1 MISTI
6 LRKMRPQKPHL
17 AVLVALLA
25 GMFLLTATL
34 AYYAHD
40 AYRQDLDRTHDML
53 RDDAKTAAS
62 ELMKRTATALNSTAG
77 STFQSTPPF
86 LFDDSSSLDRI
97 VADFTREARSPF
109 VHRDRISYY
118 FLYDAHTGAIQAD
131 GDVPEGTVAWLAE
144 ALPVQPRVTYATEF
158 TLGYLTRIVD
168 HAPRTV
174 MYLMHERPG
183 DGTGSP
189 TAPHLA
195 FGFETDST
203 FLNDVLNTVFAG
215 SSDLLRER
223 VSEQRETSGLL
234 SITMSTPEG
243 RRLYASTPQYVS
255 EFTGSVTFLD
265 GFPPF
270 AVTASINPA
279 AIGVFAPGGKM
290 PRSRL
295 PLYLLLC
302 AANLALVAAAVMLL
316 RREAEIARLRS
327 DFIAGVSHELRTP
340 LAQIRMFAETL
351 MLNRVRSEGERLR
364 SLEIIDQ
371 EARRLAHLVENV
383 LLFAR
388 SERDTTRINPE
399 MVDLAGEIRDA
410 VHGFAVLCRS
420 REVEILPDLQ
430 EGVAVHIDRGSLRQ
444 VLLNLLDNAVK
455 YGPLSQRITVGMALF
470 DHHVRIWVDDE
481 GPGIP
486 PADRERVFESFYR
499 LGRDVSSPVAG
510 SGIGLSLVRELCRL
524 HGGRVWIEEA
534 PGGGA
539 RVITEFPEAYLRPEI
554 AATWAVA

>member
-1 MISTI
+1 LEWLAST
-6 LRKMRPQKPHL
+6 LPEQPRVTVGAEFTAGFHSRTHVCEPRTVLNMMNESGGPDSRPD
-17 AVLVALLA
+17 
-25 GMFLLTATL
+25 
-34 AYYAHD
+34 AHD
-40 AYRQDLDRTHDML
+40 AY
-53 RDDAKTAAS
+53 
-62 ELMKRTATALNSTAG
+62 
-77 STFQSTPPF
+77 
-86 LFDDSSSLDRI
+86 
-97 VADFTREARSPF
+97 
-109 VHRDRISYY
+109 
-118 FLYDAHTGAIQAD
+118 
-131 GDVPEGTVAWLAE
+131 
-144 ALPVQPRVTYATEF
+144 
-158 TLGYLTRIVD
+158 
-168 HAPRTV
+168 
-174 MYLMHERPG
+174 
-183 DGTGSP
+183 
-189 TAPHLA
+189 
-195 FGFETDST
+195 GFETDST
-203 FLNDVLNTVFAG
+203 FMKEVLNAVSAGAG
-215 SSDLLRER
+215 SMLRDR
-223 VSEQRETSGLL
+223 TSEAVNAWELL
-234 SITMSTPEG
+234 SVALNTPEG
-243 RRLYASTPQYVS
+243 GRLFATSPEYAS
-255 EFTGSVTFLD
+255 EFVGTVQFME
-265 GFPPF
+265 GFPPYR
-270 AVTASINPA
+270 VTTTLNPA
-279 AIGVFAPGGKM
+279 ALDVLVPGGKM

-295 PLYLLLC
+295 PLYGLLL
-302 AANLALVAAAVMLL
+302 ALNAALVGAAVLLL
-316 RREAEIARLRS
+316 RREAEITRLRS

-455 YGPLSQRITVGMALF
+455 YGPLTQRITVAMALF
-470 DHHVRIWVDDE
+470 DRHVRIWVDDE

-499 LGRDVSSPVAG
+499 LGRDVASPVAG

-524 HGGRVWIEEA
+524 HDGRVWIEEA

-554 AATWAVA
+554 ASSWAVA

>member
-1 MISTI
+1 LISTI

-17 AVLVALLA
+17 AVLVGVLA
-25 GMFLLTATL
+25 GMFLLTVTL

-40 AYRQDLDRTHDML
+40 AYLQDVDRTHAML
-53 RDDAKTAAS
+53 RDDARTAAT
-62 ELMKRTATALNSTAG
+62 EWANRATTAFLRTEEDIFYSSAV
-77 STFQSTPPF
+77 F
-86 LFDDSSSLDRI
+86 LVNDAPSLPRI
-97 VADFTREARSPF
+97 VAGFEGQEKLAF
-109 VHRDRISYY
+109 VHFDRIGYY
-118 FLYDAHTGAIQAD
+118 FLYDAASGLIVTD
-131 GDVPEGTVAWLAE
+131 GKEPEGTLEWLAG
-144 ALPVQPRVTYATEF
+144 ALPVHPRASVAAEF
-158 TLGYLTRIVD
+158 KAGFLNRMVNGE
-168 HAPRTV
+168 ARTI
-174 MYLMHERPG
+174 LFIMHERARE
-183 DGTGSP
+183 DSTSV
-189 TAPHLA
+189 AHLA
-195 FGFETDST
+195 FGFETDGT
-203 FLNDVLNTVFAG
+203 FMKEVLEGVTASAEKMLSNRT
-215 SSDLLRER
+215 SEER
-223 VSEQRETSGLL
+223 KASELL
-234 SITMSTPEG
+234 SIALSTADG
-243 RRLYASTPQYVS
+243 DRLYATVPENDS
-255 EFTGSVTFLD
+255 EFTGTVSFMP
-265 GFPPF
+265 GFPPYR
-270 AVTASINPA
+270 VTATINPDA
-279 AIGVFAPGGKM
+279 LDVLVPGGQM

-295 PLYLLLC
+295 PLYALLL
-302 AANLALVAAAVMLL
+302 AVNATLVGAAVFLL
-316 RREAEIARLRS
+316 RREAEITRLRS

-399 MVDLAGEIRDA
+399 LVDLAGEIRAA

-420 REVEILPDLQ
+420 KNVEIVPDLQ

-444 VLLNLLDNAVK
+444 VMLNLLDNAVK

-470 DHHVRIWVDDE
+470 DRHVRIWVDDE

-499 LGRDVSSPVAG
+499 LGRDIASPVAG

-524 HGGRVWIEEA
+524 HDGRAWIEGA

-539 RVITEFPEAYLRPEI
+539 RVITEFPVAYLRPEI